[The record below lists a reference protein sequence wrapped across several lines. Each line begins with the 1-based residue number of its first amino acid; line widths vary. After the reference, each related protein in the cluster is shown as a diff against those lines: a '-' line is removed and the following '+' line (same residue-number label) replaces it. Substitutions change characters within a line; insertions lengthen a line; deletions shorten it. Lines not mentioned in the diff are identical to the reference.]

1 MISPMLAKKYEDF
14 KNSVLYPCYVQP
26 KLDGIRCIA
35 EMKNGVCTLY
45 SRTGKELYI
54 QHIKNALEGCNLS
67 DILLDG
73 ELYNHSIKFEKICG
87 LSTSKS
93 TKEESTCLE
102 YHVYDTAIENLTFW
116 QRTTRLKNLKFNSPF
131 IKIVETIIS
140 NNEKETNRLYKKFKN
155 DGYEGAIVRVSDS
168 YYTGS
173 RTENLLKMKTFE
185 DAEFKI
191 IGIKSGVGK
200 MENHAV
206 FECETSEK
214 KTFSCKM
221 EGSYDYLKE
230 IFLNQSLALGKKLTV
245 RFQGLTSNNI
255 PRFPVGVCI
264 RNYE

>member
-1 MISPMLAKKYEDF
+1 MISPMLARKYEDF
-14 KNSVLYPCYVQP
+14 KNSVLYPCHVQP

-45 SRTGKELYI
+45 SRTGKALKME
-54 QHIKNALEGCNLS
+54 HIKLALESADLK
-67 DILLDG
+67 DVVLDG
-73 ELYNHSIKFEKICG
+73 EFYNHDIKFEKIAG
-87 LSTSKS
+87 LAGSKS
-93 TKEESTCLE
+93 SKKDSDLIQ
-102 YHVYDTAIENLTFW
+102 YHVYDIVDNRLSFADRTAIISMLNFKSEFIHKVKTLIVISELQLTEIY
-116 QRTTRLKNLKFNSPF
+116 KFY
-131 IKIVETIIS
+131 KS
-140 NNEKETNRLYKKFKN
+140 NN
-155 DGYEGAIVRVSDS
+155 YEGAMIRNSESS
-168 YYTGS
+168 YVCDRS
-173 RTENLLKMKTFE
+173 SNLLKMKSFD

-206 FECETSEK
+206 FECETSDK